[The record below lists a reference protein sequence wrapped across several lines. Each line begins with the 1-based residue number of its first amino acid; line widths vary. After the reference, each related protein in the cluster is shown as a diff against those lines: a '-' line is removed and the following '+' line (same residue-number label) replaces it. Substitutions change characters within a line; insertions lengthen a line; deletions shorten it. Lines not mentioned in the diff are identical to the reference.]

1 MSRRGALYSG
11 MCTDLNDEFWNRD
24 GDEPDGPFK
33 HVFETYV
40 LAWILSTLFTGDG
53 FIAFP
58 TTSFKPRR
66 PERTEP
72 RGNASSGRT
81 HGTGSTAHPTGGRS
95 GVNVDQGAEDLVGG
109 IDDGGTGFDFLPG
122 LFEGNEG
129 ADHVHRAVAFHCGAG
144 HRLRRGGLQ
153 RHGPDRRRVDGC
165 PGP

>member
-40 LAWILSTLFTGDG
+40 LAWILSTPFTGDG

-58 TTSFKPRR
+58 ITSFKPRR

-72 RGNASSGRT
+72 RGDASSGRT
-81 HGTGSTAHPTGGRS
+81 HGTGSTAHPDRC
-95 GVNVDQGAEDLVGG
+95 A
-109 IDDGGTGFDFLPG
+109 
-122 LFEGNEG
+122 
-129 ADHVHRAVAFHCGAG
+129 
-144 HRLRRGGLQ
+144 
-153 RHGPDRRRVDGC
+153 DRRQVRRSEEHTSELQSRPHLVC
-165 PGP
+165 RLLLEKKKQKLK